1 MIRTVT
7 LNFPRR
13 GFGTAG
19 VLLVV
24 LRRDSR
30 TKTTGG
36 TQAPWNPTFRDDSRA
51 RRSNRLSRRGAWELG
66 E

>member
-7 LNFPRR
+7 LNFSRHR
-13 GFGTAG
+13 FGTAG

-24 LRRDSR
+24 LRRDSL
-30 TKTTGG
+30 TKETDG
-36 TQAPWNPTFRDDSRA
+36 TPAPRNLTFHDDLCA